1 MFSSWTETMIIIEIL
16 FFFSLFN
23 MFSSYA
29 RLTWI
34 PNNHHRKMALE
45 FFQRT

>member
-1 MFSSWTETMIIIEIL
+1 MFSSWTEAMIITEIL

-29 RLTWI
+29 KLT
-34 PNNHHRKMALE
+34 
-45 FFQRT
+45 